1 MKILFWPA
9 SLLLLKGFLE
19 GFSKYMLQDIGFS
32 VILDF
37 QTKIYTKILLSK
49 ITDRLYNQVTLTLI
63 HDIEI
68 IRKVTSKQI
77 F

>member
-32 VILDF
+32 IILDF
-37 QTKIYTKILLSK
+37 QK
-49 ITDRLYNQVTLTLI
+49 NI
-63 HDIEI
+63 H
-68 IRKVTSKQI
+68 
-77 F
+77 